1 MSSIV
6 LVGGQKGGT
15 GKTTIATNLA
25 AMLASEGKD
34 VCLIDAD
41 RQESANAWAALRA
54 DTALPSLVCVQKRGK
69 ALPHDVRDLAE
80 RFSYLVID
88 AGGQD
93 SVELRGAMPVA
104 DHMLI
109 PLQSSAFDA
118 LTLDTMDE
126 LLEHVTAINPA
137 LTGRI
142 VINRVS
148 PNPMV
153 HEHRDLQ
160 QLVHDDYH
168 HLGLMRTVLHDRI
181 AYRKAASDGAGV
193 HELRTLDYKAK
204 NEVALL
210 YGELYDE

>member
-6 LVGGQKGGT
+6 LVGGQKGGS

-25 AMLASEGKD
+25 AMLAGEGKD

-54 DTALPSLVCVQKRGK
+54 DTDLPSLVCVQKRGK

-80 RFSYLVID
+80 RYNYVVID

-93 SVELRGAMPVA
+93 SVELRGAMTVA
-104 DHMLI
+104 HRMLI
-109 PLQSSAFDA
+109 PLQASAFDA
-118 LTLDTMDE
+118 MTLAAMDE
-126 LLEHVTAINPA
+126 LLEQVTAINPSLA
-137 LTGRI
+137 SSL

-153 HEHRDLQ
+153 NEYKDMQ
-160 QLVHDDYH
+160 QLVQDDYDNIA
-168 HLGLMRTVLHDRI
+168 LMQTVLYDRI
-181 AYRKAASDGAGV
+181 AYRKAASEGAGV
-193 HELRTLDYKAK
+193 HELRSPDYKAK
-204 NEVALL
+204 TEIALL
-210 YGELYDE
+210 YGEVYDG